1 MTRHTLSDAYESSQ
15 ALLLAQA
22 TRPHAE
28 PTSDVEVTRNAKGDW
43 QFKVA
48 VTMRDADAAFAKA
61 VELAAKAELRFP
73 FVHEPSLTEKLAVSA
88 ADEIASKRARGQMQH
103 AHIAAKKSRR
113 KDTP

>member
-1 MTRHTLSDAYESSQ
+1 MSRHTLSDAYESSQ

-48 VTMRDADAAFAKA
+48 VTMYDADAAWEKA
-61 VELAAKAELRFP
+61 VELASALAQRFP
-73 FVHEPSLTEKLAVSA
+73 FSVDDLPPDLKKQLEDTL
-88 ADEIASKRARGQMQH
+88 ADEVGAKRRGKPQ
-103 AHIAAKKSRR
+103 S
-113 KDTP
+113 

>member
-43 QFKVA
+43 QGKVS
-48 VTMRDADAAFAKA
+48 VTMRDPDEAFAKA
-61 VELAAKAELRFP
+61 VELARRFESEFP
-73 FVHEPSLTEKLAVSA
+73 FSNG
-88 ADEIASKRARGQMQH
+88 AS
-103 AHIAAKKSRR
+103 
-113 KDTP
+113 